1 MQVELGNGKGL
12 DQFKIAGKQRK
23 GASADFPKK
32 IEIQGSTDKNA
43 WETIET
49 VDNITQ
55 TAGEAWESQAIT
67 ANKKYP
73 YLKFVVTTGTNR
85 IYFHMA
91 KFDLFKLTSTVEV
104 KSAYNNLVTN
114 EEATAAY
121 DYMVYAQ
128 HLCNNPGTA
137 EELKTVHDA
146 LKSSYETLKAKIS
159 NEKGVFLPVALSNV
173 GENSWATLYAPVALS
188 IPENVAAYT
197 GELNDECLTLK
208 SIEGGTIPA
217 NTAVILKG
225 TKDAGVQYFI
235 VTATDVTIKA
245 NSLRGTATNIETSSV
260 TDGVVYTL
268 QSENHSVV
276 FKQFTGSTLA
286 AGKAYLVLAE
296 LARSISIRFG
306 DAETTDVE
314 SSTLS
319 PQPSTEV
326 YDLMGRRVQNPTKG
340 MYIVNGKKVVIK

>member
-1 MQVELGNGKGL
+1 
-12 DQFKIAGKQRK
+12 
-23 GASADFPKK
+23 
-32 IEIQGSTDKNA
+32 
-43 WETIET
+43 
-49 VDNITQ
+49 
-55 TAGEAWESQAIT
+55 
-67 ANKKYP
+67 
-73 YLKFVVTTGTNR
+73 
-85 IYFHMA
+85 MA

-128 HLCNNPGTA
+128 HLCNTPGTA
-137 EELKTVHDA
+137 VELKNVHDA

-208 SIEGGTIPA
+208 SIDGGTIPA

-235 VTATDVTIKA
+235 VTATDVTIKG

-276 FKQFTGSTLA
+276 FKQFAGSTLA
-286 AGKAYLVLAE
+286 AGKAYLVLTE
-296 LARSISIRFG
+296 PARSISIRFG
-306 DAETTDVE
+306 DAETADVE
-314 SSTLS
+314 PSTLS